1 MTYVRQSQEE
11 YEVRMKEKQI
21 KALRRKA
28 RQLGLDIVE
37 QAAGGVPPAA
47 AASAQG

>member
-1 MTYVRQSQEE
+1 
-11 YEVRMKEKQI
+11 MKGKQI
-21 KALRRKA
+21 QALRRKV

-37 QAAGGVPPAA
+37 KTSGGVPPAT